1 MDRRGV
7 RVVALGAALTLMT
20 GMLAGTASA
29 RTKHQSSSGAKTEI
43 VIAALGPFFD
53 ATTGTKSSE
62 WPAAVKARVKAA
74 NKAKEL
80 GPDVTLKVFECDT
93 GLDPNDTEACARD
106 AIDQGAVASVG
117 FNGTTG
123 TNLLPILEGAGIPAI
138 GTVPVSPA
146 ETSSPVSFPLTSG
159 VPGAFEAL
167 PIALGAK
174 GATTQGLV
182 VTDLGAATATAELF
196 VKDSVTRQGYTLGE
210 PVIAAP
216 DQTDFAPIVAAATTG
231 DPEGISVFIIGDA
244 AANFIRQL
252 RQGGYEGVLSSG
264 SPFLTGSVIDALG
277 ADANGIQVPSLVRW
291 QKSVGGKQY
300 IKEMKKYAKG
310 EAITDLAVQLLALH
324 LDHHQAA
331 RADHRRRGHARRGIA
346 ARGCECTGQL
356 RHPGHDAAD
365 HDDGVS
371 DHRLAVP
378 ARALLQPDGVHVPDQ
393 EGQAGRDGEGL
404 HQPVREAV
412 TGGLD
417 DVPTGVGGIRAA
429 DPRRVRPGPFPTVR
443 SVG

>member
-1 MDRRGV
+1 MDRKGV

-20 GMLAGTASA
+20 GLLAGTASA
-29 RTKHQSSSGAKTEI
+29 RTNHQSSGGAKTEI

-167 PIALGAK
+167 PIALGEK
-174 GATTQGLV
+174 GATSQGLV

-216 DQTDFAPIVAAATTG
+216 DQTDFAPIVAAATSG

-277 ADANGIQVPSLVRW
+277 SDANGIQVPSLVRW

-310 EAITDLAVQLLALH
+310 EAISDLASNYWLSTWTTIELLGQIIDDGGTPDAASLLAAASA
-324 LDHHQAA
+324 LDNFDTQGMTPPITTTASP
-331 RADHRRRGHARRGIA
+331 
-346 ARGCECTGQL
+346 T
-356 RHPGHDAAD
+356 
-365 HDDGVS
+365 
-371 DHRLAVP
+371 
-378 ARALLQPDGVHVPDQ
+378 
-393 EGQAGRDGEGL
+393 
-404 HQPVREAV
+404 
-412 TGGLD
+412 LD
-417 DVPTGVGGIRAA
+417 S
-429 DPRRVRPGPFPTVR
+429 PFPLERFYNPTVFMFQIKKGKL
-443 SVG
+443 VETGKDFINPFEKQ